1 MDEAAG
7 EIERLRNIVSG
18 YTDGISAGDESNKS
32 YAKNDEKRMNTN
44 MSFTLTDA
52 EREAINVARIEL
64 NTLHCF
70 EDHYSHILK
79 NLLVRLA

>member
-1 MDEAAG
+1 MSD
-7 EIERLRNIVSG
+7 
-18 YTDGISAGDESNKS
+18 S
-32 YAKNDEKRMNTN
+32 YAKNDEKLGASDTN
-44 MSFTLTDA
+44 RETLTDA